1 MNKIGIIQKMNFER
15 FATNYQNEAVV
26 QKEIAKYLATKIQ
39 EKNSVLDLGSG
50 NGALFDSLY
59 TKPKSF
65 FALDMSQKMLDL
77 HTKTDSVFLINDS
90 FDNENFWQKL
100 KNIDLITSCGALQWS
115 TDIEKVIFNISKK
128 TQNVALAIFS
138 DNTLA
143 SIRSIT
149 KQDTFLPNYEQLNM
163 LCNKYFDSVNCEKIN
178 YRLYFEN
185 KSKMFKHLKLT
196 GVHFGERLDFKI
208 AKKLHQEY
216 KLDYLEFEVFIA
228 FN

>member
-50 NGALFDSLY
+50 NGALFDSLH

-77 HTKTDSVFLINDS
+77 HTKTESVFLINDS
-90 FDNENFWQKL
+90 FDNENFWQKF
-100 KNIDLITSCGALQWS
+100 KNVDLITSCGALQWS
-115 TDIEKVIFNISKK
+115 ADIEKVILNISKK
-128 TQNVALAIFS
+128 TQNVALAIFT

-149 KQDTFLPNYEQLNM
+149 KQDTFLPSYDKLD
-163 LCNKYFDSVNCEKIN
+163 LICNKHIKNINCEKIS
-178 YRLYFEN
+178 YRLYFNN

-196 GVHFGERLDFKI
+196 GVHFGNRLDFAM
-208 AKKLHQEY
+208 AKKLYKEY
-216 KLDYLEFEVFIA
+216 PMDFLEFEVFIA